1 MQSAA
6 LQVPESSATR
16 TQQVADDIRLEILRN
31 VLRPGTRITEE
42 GLAER
47 YGLSRTPVREA
58 LRLLTRESLLVH
70 VPRAYYEVASVNLDE
85 MDDLYT
91 MRVALEERVVERI
104 ALRGAGHGLTAL
116 VEFWNTPPAPGGGDV
131 HLVFADEHF
140 HESLAAASGS
150 SVLLPL
156 LRNINHRLHA
166 LRMRDFIDPVRII
179 RTYEQHRAILIALL
193 KNDGRL
199 AAALMRGHIWQSYD
213 FVCASM
219 PAAEV
224 AP

>member
-6 LQVPESSATR
+6 ALAPETSATR
-16 TQQVADDIRLEILRN
+16 TQQVADDIRLEIVRN
-31 VLRPGTRITEE
+31 ILPPGTRITEE

-47 YGLSRTPVREA
+47 YGLSRTPIREA

-70 VPRAYYEVASVNLDE
+70 VPRAHYEVASVNLDE

-91 MRVALEERVVERI
+91 MRVALEERVAERI
-104 ALRGAGHGLTAL
+104 ALRGAGDSLDEL
-116 VEFWNTPPAPGGGDV
+116 VAFWNAPPAPSAGDV
-131 HLVFADEHF
+131 HLVFADERF

-179 RTYEQHRAILIALL
+179 RTYEQHSAILAALL
-193 KNDGRL
+193 KGDGRL
-199 AAALMRGHIWQSYD
+199 AASLLRGHIWQSYD

-219 PAAEV
+219 PAPAV
-224 AP
+224 GS

>member
-1 MQSAA
+1 MQSVVDWPSETT
-6 LQVPESSATR
+6 LTR
-16 TQQVADDIRLEILRN
+16 TQQVVDELRLEILRN
-31 VLRPGTRITEE
+31 VLKPGTRITEE

-91 MRVALEERVVERI
+91 MRVALEERVAERI
-104 ALRGAGHGLTAL
+104 VRTGAAEELRALLT
-116 VEFWNTPPAPGGGDV
+116 FWSAPPTAPEGDV
-131 HLVFADEHF
+131 QLVFADERF

-150 SVLLPL
+150 TVLPPM
-156 LRNINHRLHA
+156 LRNINNRLHA
-166 LRMRDFIDPVRII
+166 LRMRDFIAPERVL
-179 RTYEQHRAILIALL
+179 RTYEQHRAILEALL
-193 KNDGRL
+193 KGDARL
-199 AAALMRGHIWQSYD
+199 AAALLKAHIWQSYD

-219 PAAEV
+219 ARQGEPR
-224 AP
+224 